1 MVTTKLEA
9 TRRLVRGSSASSSA
23 ARRAACRRF
32 RVGSAGGCGVSG
44 RPRAVAVRS
53 SKVFEW
59 ENDTGE
65 GTASDP
71 SEVLSGLA
79 DKVKT
84 EAPFLGLLTKLISPQ
99 GVSKGELT
107 YQEFS
112 RSLYEN
118 VTSQFHISC
127 ENLEKKYGETA
138 GIRGCIY
145 CLWLACFGTG
155 VLKGAAMS
163 QACGKL
169 RQNEDLS
176 YFIELF
182 EYQKEEALDAQAKN
196 GVESPRVTPEDRM
209 RVAVDNL
216 CSLMN
221 VKEIDAETQ
230 TDFYEVVSACF
241 PSSEPSTV
249 KNVIATHK
257 KESGSA

>member
-44 RPRAVAVRS
+44 RPRPVAVRS

-99 GVSKGELT
+99 GVSRWHPDGE
-107 YQEFS
+107 
-112 RSLYEN
+112 
-118 VTSQFHISC
+118 
-127 ENLEKKYGETA
+127 
-138 GIRGCIY
+138 
-145 CLWLACFGTG
+145 AC
-155 VLKGAAMS
+155 
-163 QACGKL
+163 
-169 RQNEDLS
+169 
-176 YFIELF
+176 
-182 EYQKEEALDAQAKN
+182 EEAGRPTRISRQ
-196 GVESPRVTPEDRM
+196 RRT
-209 RVAVDNL
+209 
-216 CSLMN
+216 C
-221 VKEIDAETQ
+221 
-230 TDFYEVVSACF
+230 
-241 PSSEPSTV
+241 TV
-249 KNVIATHK
+249 ILV
-257 KESGSA
+257 